1 MNKQDIAAVLAV
13 KHGLP
18 QKEADSFLSHVI
30 DVLNDALKE
39 EKLVKV
45 KGLGTFKVTS
55 VNARASVDVN
65 TGERIVIE
73 GREKISFTPETSMR
87 DWVNR
92 PFAQFETV
100 VVNEGVNFD
109 EIDAKYEA
117 ASDEIAESESEEQPL
132 VDIDLKDEAEIVE
145 LASVSEDAG
154 DSKDSQIDIPESPAT
169 AESPEVSE
177 NSESSDNSENSENS
191 DNSENS
197 ENSDYSDYSE
207 NSDNSD
213 NSENSEN
220 SENSDDSEP
229 SFHQEIAVSS
239 APIASVAALVEVDDS
254 PTETE
259 IISNITNNPQTDDE
273 NMNTENNNVL
283 DNEEKT
289 LHEEANT
296 HEQPIETV
304 SAETSNDNAEEQP
317 SSANE
322 EPEQVENSDE
332 DRDFDEYGY
341 PTTKY
346 EIRDLKWKLSRSNRL
361 VHILSAAL
369 IALFLLSGA
378 GVYMLFR
385 EMSKKDRRIDSLV
398 AEVLDLS
405 RKNTEVN
412 EENAHMINVDDINL
426 TAEQAAQLA
435 EIRKQRRQEMQQRKK
450 EIEDAYVKKMEDTR
464 ESVREQYRLR
474 EEQVNERMQRQKDK
488 EKAEQERAAK
498 AQAAKEKVAQEKAA
512 KEKAVLEQ
520 LAREKAAKEKA
531 AKEKAAQ
538 EKAAKEKAA
547 REQAA
552 KAAAQKQAQQQ
563 QAAKP
568 TSANTS
574 AYNQDS
580 RVRLGAYNI
589 TGVAQ
594 TVTVRPGQTLASISK
609 AYLGPGME
617 CYVEAVNGGIKEVA
631 AGQKIKIPSLQ
642 LKKKQ

>member
-18 QKEADSFLSHVI
+18 QKEADSFLSQVI

-145 LASVSEDAG
+145 FAPVSEEADN
-154 DSKDSQIDIPESPAT
+154 SEDSQIDIPESPAT
-169 AESPEVSE
+169 AENPEVSE
-177 NSESSDNSENSENS
+177 NSESSDDS
-191 DNSENS
+191 DN
-197 ENSDYSDYSE
+197 SE

-220 SENSDDSEP
+220 SDDSEP
-229 SFHQEIAVSS
+229 SSHQEIAVSS

-296 HEQPIETV
+296 QEQPIETL

-378 GVYMLFR
+378 GAYMLFR

-450 EIEDAYVKKMEDTR
+450 EIDDAYVKKMEDTR

-488 EKAEQERAAK
+488 EKAEQEREAK
-498 AQAAKEKVAQEKAA
+498 AQAAKEKAAQEKAA

-531 AKEKAAQ
+531 AKEKASQEAAAKQKAAQ
-538 EKAAKEKAA
+538 EAAAKQK
-547 REQAA
+547 
-552 KAAAQKQAQQQ
+552 AAQKQQ

-631 AGQKIKIPSLQ
+631 AGQKVKIPSLQ

>member
-145 LASVSEDAG
+145 LASVSEVAG
-154 DSKDSQIDIPESPAT
+154 NSKDSQIDIPESPAT
-169 AESPEVSE
+169 AENPEVSE
-177 NSESSDNSENSENS
+177 NSESSDNS
-191 DNSENS
+191 DN
-197 ENSDYSDYSE
+197 SE

-220 SENSDDSEP
+220 PDDSEP
-229 SFHQEIAVSS
+229 SSLQEIAVSS
-239 APIASVAALVEVDDS
+239 APIASMAALVDVDDS

-296 HEQPIETV
+296 QEQPIETL

-378 GVYMLFR
+378 GAYMLFR

-435 EIRKQRRQEMQQRKK
+435 EIRKQRRLEMQQRKK

-488 EKAEQERAAK
+488 EKAEQEREAK
-498 AQAAKEKVAQEKAA
+498 AQAAKEKAAQEKAA

-520 LAREKAAKEKA
+520 LAREKAAKEQA
-531 AKEKAAQ
+531 AKQKAAQ
-538 EKAAKEKAA
+538 EAAAKQK
-547 REQAA
+547 
-552 KAAAQKQAQQQ
+552 AAQKQQ

>member
-30 DVLNDALKE
+30 DVLNDALRD

-117 ASDEIAESESEEQPL
+117 ASDEIAELTPEEQPL
-132 VDIDLKDEAEIVE
+132 VDIDIRDDAEIV
-145 LASVSEDAG
+145 AD
-154 DSKDSQIDIPESPAT
+154 ESPT
-169 AESPEVSE
+169 NHPDSSE
-177 NSESSDNSENSENS
+177 LSEHSDNSQYTYDSHHS
-191 DNSENS
+191 DS
-197 ENSDYSDYSE
+197 
-207 NSDNSD
+207 SDNSD
-213 NSENSEN
+213 NSDY
-220 SENSDDSEP
+220 SDP
-229 SFHQEIAVSS
+229 SSPQETAVSS
-239 APIASVAALVEVDDS
+239 SPIAPMAALVEVDES
-254 PTETE
+254 PSETE
-259 IISNITNNPQTDDE
+259 IISNITNNPQTNEDHMNSE
-273 NMNTENNNVL
+273 NHNVL
-283 DNEEKT
+283 DDEVKT
-289 LHEEANT
+289 LQDEANNQ
-296 HEQPIETV
+296 EQTIETT
-304 SAETSNDNAEEQP
+304 SAGVSNDNEDQQP
-317 SSANE
+317 SSAND
-322 EPEQVENSDE
+322 EPEQVVNNDD

-341 PTTKY
+341 PTSKY
-346 EIRDLKWKLSRSNRL
+346 EIRELKWRLSRSNRL

-369 IALFLLSGA
+369 IALVLLSGA

-405 RKNTEVN
+405 RRNTEVT
-412 EENAHMINVDDINL
+412 EENAHMVNVDDINL

-450 EIEDAYVKKMEDTR
+450 EIDDAYVKKMEDTR

-488 EKAEQERAAK
+488 EKAELEREAK
-498 AQAAKEKVAQEKAA
+498 AQADKEKAAQEKAA

-531 AKEKAAQ
+531 AKDKAAQ

-563 QAAKP
+563 QAAK
-568 TSANTS
+568 TSTTSTS
-574 AYNQDS
+574 AYNQDT
-580 RVRLGAYNI
+580 RVKTGAYLI

-631 AGQKIKIPSLQ
+631 AGQKVKIPSLQ
-642 LKKKQ
+642 LKKK

>member
-145 LASVSEDAG
+145 LAPVSEEAG
-154 DSKDSQIDIPESPAT
+154 NSKDSQIDIPESPAT
-169 AESPEVSE
+169 AENPEVSE
-177 NSESSDNSENSENS
+177 NSESSDNS
-191 DNSENS
+191 DN
-197 ENSDYSDYSE
+197 SE

-220 SENSDDSEP
+220 SDDSEP
-229 SFHQEIAVSS
+229 SPHQEIAVSS

-254 PTETE
+254 PTETETE

-296 HEQPIETV
+296 QEQPIETV
-304 SAETSNDNAEEQP
+304 SVETSNDNAEEQP

-322 EPEQVENSDE
+322 EPEQVENRDE

-378 GVYMLFR
+378 GAYMLFR

-450 EIEDAYVKKMEDTR
+450 EIDDAYVKKMEDTR

-488 EKAEQERAAK
+488 EKAEQEREAK
-498 AQAAKEKVAQEKAA
+498 AQAAKETAAQEKAA

-531 AKEKAAQ
+531 AKQKAAQ
-538 EKAAKEKAA
+538 EAAAKQK
-547 REQAA
+547 
-552 KAAAQKQAQQQ
+552 AAQKQQ
-563 QAAKP
+563 QAAKS

>member
-132 VDIDLKDEAEIVE
+132 VDIDIKDEAEIVE
-145 LASVSEDAG
+145 LASVSEEFG
-154 DSKDSQIDIPESPAT
+154 NSKDSQIDIPESPAT
-169 AESPEVSE
+169 AENPEVSE
-177 NSESSDNSENSENS
+177 NSESSDNS

-197 ENSDYSDYSE
+197 ENSE
-207 NSDNSD
+207 NSD

-229 SFHQEIAVSS
+229 SSHQEIAVSS

-296 HEQPIETV
+296 QEQPIETLSV
-304 SAETSNDNAEEQP
+304 ETSNDNAEEQP

-361 VHILSAAL
+361 VRILSAAL

-488 EKAEQERAAK
+488 EKAEQEREAK
-498 AQAAKEKVAQEKAA
+498 AQAAKEKAAQEKAA

-520 LAREKAAKEKA
+520 LAREKAAKEQA
-531 AKEKAAQ
+531 AKQKAAQ
-538 EKAAKEKAA
+538 EAAAKQKAAQEA
-547 REQAA
+547 AA
-552 KAAAQKQAQQQ
+552 KQKAAQKQQ

>member
-132 VDIDLKDEAEIVE
+132 VDIDIKDEAEIVE
-145 LASVSEDAG
+145 LASVSEEFG
-154 DSKDSQIDIPESPAT
+154 NSKDSQIDIPESPAT
-169 AESPEVSE
+169 AENPEVSE
-177 NSESSDNSENSENS
+177 NSESSDNS

-197 ENSDYSDYSE
+197 ENSE
-207 NSDNSD
+207 NSD

-229 SFHQEIAVSS
+229 SSHQEIAVSS

-296 HEQPIETV
+296 QEQPIETLSV
-304 SAETSNDNAEEQP
+304 ETSNDNAEEQP

-361 VHILSAAL
+361 VRILSAAL

-488 EKAEQERAAK
+488 EKAEQEREAK
-498 AQAAKEKVAQEKAA
+498 AQAAKEKAAQEKAA

-520 LAREKAAKEKA
+520 LAREKAAKEQA
-531 AKEKAAQ
+531 AKQKAAQ
-538 EKAAKEKAA
+538 EAAAKQK
-547 REQAA
+547 
-552 KAAAQKQAQQQ
+552 AAQKQQ

>member
-117 ASDEIAESESEEQPL
+117 ASDELAESESEEQPL

-154 DSKDSQIDIPESPAT
+154 NSKDSQIDIPESPAT
-169 AESPEVSE
+169 AENP
-177 NSESSDNSENSENS
+177 ESSDNSESSDDSDNS
-191 DNSENS
+191 DNSEN
-197 ENSDYSDYSE
+197 Y
-207 NSDNSD
+207 
-213 NSENSEN
+213 ENSEN

-229 SFHQEIAVSS
+229 SSLQEIAVSS

-296 HEQPIETV
+296 HEQPIETL

-398 AEVLDLS
+398 AELLDLS

-450 EIEDAYVKKMEDTR
+450 EIDDAYVKKMEDTR

-488 EKAEQERAAK
+488 EKAEQEREAK
-498 AQAAKEKVAQEKAA
+498 VQ
-512 KEKAVLEQ
+512 
-520 LAREKAAKEKA
+520 A

-547 REQAA
+547 KEKAAQEAAA
-552 KAAAQKQAQQQ
+552 KQKAAQEAAAKQKAAQKQQ

>member
-145 LASVSEDAG
+145 LAPVSEEAG
-154 DSKDSQIDIPESPAT
+154 NSKDSQIDIPESPAT
-169 AESPEVSE
+169 AENPEVSE
-177 NSESSDNSENSENS
+177 NSESSDNS
-191 DNSENS
+191 DN
-197 ENSDYSDYSE
+197 SE

-220 SENSDDSEP
+220 SDDSEP
-229 SFHQEIAVSS
+229 SPHQEIAVSS

-254 PTETE
+254 PTATE

-296 HEQPIETV
+296 QEQPIETV

-378 GVYMLFR
+378 GAYMLFR

-450 EIEDAYVKKMEDTR
+450 EIDDAYVKKMEDTR

-488 EKAEQERAAK
+488 EKAEQEREAK
-498 AQAAKEKVAQEKAA
+498 VQAAKEKAAQEKAA

-520 LAREKAAKEKA
+520 LAREKAAKEKT
-531 AKEKAAQ
+531 AKQKAAQ
-538 EKAAKEKAA
+538 EAAAKQK
-547 REQAA
+547 
-552 KAAAQKQAQQQ
+552 AAQKQQ

>member
-145 LASVSEDAG
+145 LASVSEEADN
-154 DSKDSQIDIPESPAT
+154 SKDSQIDIPESPAT
-169 AESPEVSE
+169 AENPEISE
-177 NSESSDNSENSENS
+177 NSESSDDS
-191 DNSENS
+191 D
-197 ENSDYSDYSE
+197 

-229 SFHQEIAVSS
+229 SSHQEIAVSS

-296 HEQPIETV
+296 QEQPIETL
-304 SAETSNDNAEEQP
+304 SAETSNDNAEEQT

-378 GVYMLFR
+378 GAYMLFR

-488 EKAEQERAAK
+488 EKAEQEREAK
-498 AQAAKEKVAQEKAA
+498 AQAAKEKAAQEKAA

-520 LAREKAAKEKA
+520 LAREKAAKEQA
-531 AKEKAAQ
+531 AKQKAAQ
-538 EKAAKEKAA
+538 EAAAKQKAAQEA
-547 REQAA
+547 AA
-552 KAAAQKQAQQQ
+552 KQKAAQKQQ

-631 AGQKIKIPSLQ
+631 AGQKVKIPSLQ

>member
-100 VVNEGVNFD
+100 AVNEGVNFD

-145 LASVSEDAG
+145 LASVSEAAG
-154 DSKDSQIDIPESPAT
+154 NSKDSQIDIPESPAT
-169 AESPEVSE
+169 AENPEISE
-177 NSESSDNSENSENS
+177 NSESSDDS
-191 DNSENS
+191 D
-197 ENSDYSDYSE
+197 

-213 NSENSEN
+213 NSENSDDSDNSDNSENTDNSDN

-229 SFHQEIAVSS
+229 SPHQEIAVSS
-239 APIASVAALVEVDDS
+239 APISSVAALVEVDDS

-296 HEQPIETV
+296 QEQPIETL

-346 EIRDLKWKLSRSNRL
+346 EIRDLKWKLLRSNRL

-378 GVYMLFR
+378 GAYMLFR

-450 EIEDAYVKKMEDTR
+450 EIDDAYVKKMEDTR

-488 EKAEQERAAK
+488 EKAEQEREAK
-498 AQAAKEKVAQEKAA
+498 AQAAKEKAAQEKAA

-631 AGQKIKIPSLQ
+631 AGQKVKIPSLQ

>member
-154 DSKDSQIDIPESPAT
+154 NSKDSQIDIPESPAT
-169 AESPEVSE
+169 AENPEVSE
-177 NSESSDNSENSENS
+177 NSESSDNS
-191 DNSENS
+191 DN
-197 ENSDYSDYSE
+197 SE

-213 NSENSEN
+213 NSENS
-220 SENSDDSEP
+220 DDSEP
-229 SFHQEIAVSS
+229 SSHQEIAVSS

-296 HEQPIETV
+296 QEQPIETL

-378 GVYMLFR
+378 GAYMLFR

-488 EKAEQERAAK
+488 EKAEQEREAK
-498 AQAAKEKVAQEKAA
+498 AQAAKEKAAQEKAA

-520 LAREKAAKEKA
+520 LAREKAAKEQA
-531 AKEKAAQ
+531 AKQKAAQ

-547 REQAA
+547 RE
-552 KAAAQKQAQQQ
+552 

-631 AGQKIKIPSLQ
+631 AGQKVKIPSLQ

>member
-154 DSKDSQIDIPESPAT
+154 NSKDSQIDIPESTAT
-169 AESPEVSE
+169 AEDPEISE
-177 NSESSDNSENSENS
+177 NSESSDNS
-191 DNSENS
+191 DN
-197 ENSDYSDYSE
+197 SE

-213 NSENSEN
+213 NSENSED

-229 SFHQEIAVSS
+229 SSHQEIAVSS

-296 HEQPIETV
+296 QEQPIETL
-304 SAETSNDNAEEQP
+304 SAETSNDNAEEQT

-378 GVYMLFR
+378 GTYMLFR

-435 EIRKQRRQEMQQRKK
+435 EIRKQRRHEMQQRKK
-450 EIEDAYVKKMEDTR
+450 EIDDAYVKKMEDTR

-488 EKAEQERAAK
+488 EKAEQEREAK
-498 AQAAKEKVAQEKAA
+498 AQAAKEKAAQEKAA

-520 LAREKAAKEKA
+520 LAREKAAKEQA
-531 AKEKAAQ
+531 AKQKAAQ
-538 EKAAKEKAA
+538 EAAAKQKAAQEA
-547 REQAA
+547 AA
-552 KAAAQKQAQQQ
+552 KQKAAQKQQ
-563 QAAKP
+563 QAAKQS
-568 TSANTS
+568 SANTS
-574 AYNQDS
+574 AYNQDP

>member
-30 DVLNDALKE
+30 DVLNEALKE

-145 LASVSEDAG
+145 LASVSEEADN
-154 DSKDSQIDIPESPAT
+154 SKDSQIDIPESTAT
-169 AESPEVSE
+169 AENPEVSE
-177 NSESSDNSENSENS
+177 YSESSDDS
-191 DNSENS
+191 DN
-197 ENSDYSDYSE
+197 SE

-220 SENSDDSEP
+220 PDAPEP
-229 SFHQEIAVSS
+229 SSPQEIAVSS
-239 APIASVAALVEVDDS
+239 APIASVAALVKVDDS

-296 HEQPIETV
+296 QEQPIETL
-304 SAETSNDNAEEQP
+304 SAETSNDNAEEQT

-322 EPEQVENSDE
+322 EPGQVENSDE

-378 GVYMLFR
+378 GAYMLFR

-450 EIEDAYVKKMEDTR
+450 EIDDAYVKKMEDTR

-488 EKAEQERAAK
+488 EKAEQEREAK
-498 AQAAKEKVAQEKAA
+498 AQAAKEKAAQEKAA

-520 LAREKAAKEKA
+520 LAREKAAKQ
-531 AKEKAAQ
+531 KAAQ
-538 EKAAKEKAA
+538 K
-547 REQAA
+547 
-552 KAAAQKQAQQQ
+552 QQ
-563 QAAKP
+563 QAAKS

>member
-18 QKEADSFLSHVI
+18 QKEADSFLSQVI

-154 DSKDSQIDIPESPAT
+154 NSKDSQIDIPESPAT
-169 AESPEVSE
+169 AENPEVSE
-177 NSESSDNSENSENS
+177 NSESSDNS
-191 DNSENS
+191 DN
-197 ENSDYSDYSE
+197 SE

-220 SENSDDSEP
+220 SDDSEP
-229 SFHQEIAVSS
+229 SPHHEIAVSS

-296 HEQPIETV
+296 QEQPIETL

-488 EKAEQERAAK
+488 EKAEQEREAK
-498 AQAAKEKVAQEKAA
+498 AQAAKEKAAQEKAA

-520 LAREKAAKEKA
+520 LAREKA

-631 AGQKIKIPSLQ
+631 AGQKVKIPSLQ

>member
-154 DSKDSQIDIPESPAT
+154 NSKDSQIDIPESPAT
-169 AESPEVSE
+169 AENPEVSE
-177 NSESSDNSENSENS
+177 YPENSENSENS

-197 ENSDYSDYSE
+197 ENSD
-207 NSDNSD
+207 
-213 NSENSEN
+213 
-220 SENSDDSEP
+220 DSEP
-229 SFHQEIAVSS
+229 SPHQEIAVSS

-296 HEQPIETV
+296 QEQPIETL

-450 EIEDAYVKKMEDTR
+450 EIDDAYVKKMEDTR

-488 EKAEQERAAK
+488 EKAEQEREAK
-498 AQAAKEKVAQEKAA
+498 AQAAKEKAAQEKAA

-531 AKEKAAQ
+531 AKQKAAQ
-538 EKAAKEKAA
+538 EAAAKQK
-547 REQAA
+547 
-552 KAAAQKQAQQQ
+552 AAQKQQ
-563 QAAKP
+563 QAAKS

-631 AGQKIKIPSLQ
+631 AGQKVKIPSLQ

>member
-145 LASVSEDAG
+145 LASVSENAG
-154 DSKDSQIDIPESPAT
+154 NSKDSQIDIPESPAT
-169 AESPEVSE
+169 AENP
-177 NSESSDNSENSENS
+177 ESSDNSEN
-191 DNSENS
+191 
-197 ENSDYSDYSE
+197 SE

-220 SENSDDSEP
+220 SENPNDSEP
-229 SFHQEIAVSS
+229 SSHQEIAVSS

-296 HEQPIETV
+296 QEQPIETV

-378 GVYMLFR
+378 GAYMLFR

-488 EKAEQERAAK
+488 EKAEQEREAK
-498 AQAAKEKVAQEKAA
+498 AQAAKEKAAQEKAA

-538 EKAAKEKAA
+538 EAAAKQKAAQEA
-547 REQAA
+547 AA
-552 KAAAQKQAQQQ
+552 KQKAAQKQQ
-563 QAAKP
+563 QAAKS

>member
-117 ASDEIAESESEEQPL
+117 ASDEIAESECEEQPL

-154 DSKDSQIDIPESPAT
+154 NSKDSQIDIPESPAT
-169 AESPEVSE
+169 AENPEVSE
-177 NSESSDNSENSENS
+177 NSESSDNS

-197 ENSDYSDYSE
+197 ENSD

-229 SFHQEIAVSS
+229 SSHQEIAVSS

-296 HEQPIETV
+296 QEQPIETV

-378 GVYMLFR
+378 GAYMLFR

-488 EKAEQERAAK
+488 EKAEQEREAK
-498 AQAAKEKVAQEKAA
+498 AQAAKEKAAQEKAA

-520 LAREKAAKEKA
+520 LAREKAAKEQA
-531 AKEKAAQ
+531 AKQKAAQ
-538 EKAAKEKAA
+538 EAAAKQK
-547 REQAA
+547 
-552 KAAAQKQAQQQ
+552 AAQKQQ